1 MTDRERADAPLLVAV
16 WPGMGQVALT
26 AGYYLMSKLHMH
38 EGDPLATQDL
48 YDAGQVE
55 VRDGLVQPPRLPRSR
70 VFLWKNPA
78 KGRDV
83 VLLIGEAQPPLGNLT
98 FCRRVLDY
106 ADRLGVR
113 EVYTFAAMATDVSL
127 GAPEKV
133 FGVATHAEGREKLKS
148 EGVEILSS
156 GSITGLNGILL
167 GAVAQRG
174 WRGVGLLG
182 EMPAMAIQVPFA
194 KASSAVLEVFSR
206 LSGVRVDLAE
216 LREYGRTIEAQMAE
230 LVERLRKAVEQQRQQ
245 ASEERAEE
253 ADPEAESGPEFPT
266 SLDTPASGPSEEDR
280 ARIEELF
287 AQAARERSRAFE
299 LKRELDRLGVFA
311 TYEDRFLDLFRKPK
325 ESGPPG

>member
-1 MTDRERADAPLLVAV
+1 MADPGRSDGPLLVAV

-38 EGDPLATQDL
+38 EGEPLATQDL
-48 YDAGQVE
+48 YDVGQIE

-78 KGRDV
+78 QGRDV
-83 VLLIGEAQPPLGNLT
+83 VVLIGEAQPPIGNLT

-133 FGVATHAEGREKLKS
+133 FGVVTHAEGRQKLKS

-167 GAVAQRG
+167 GAAALRG

-182 EMPAMAIQVPFA
+182 EIPAIAIQVPYA

-206 LSGVRVDLAE
+206 LSGIRVDLAE

-245 ASEERAEE
+245 PSEEQPEE
-253 ADPEAESGPEFPT
+253 AVPESESEFPT
-266 SLDTPASGPSEEDR
+266 SPEALAPGPTDADLR
-280 ARIEELF
+280 RIEELF
-287 AQAARERSRAFE
+287 ALAGRERSRAFE
-299 LKRELDRLGVFA
+299 LKRELDRLGVFGK
-311 TYEDRFLDLFRKPK
+311 YEDRFLDLFRKPK
-325 ESGPPG
+325 ESGPQS